1 MTADS
6 DGSKN
11 MHMLAEEFE
20 TQLLQLYGSPI
31 LSGENLR
38 TVLGYSSLDAFRQA
52 MHRKTVPVP
61 LYTMENRRGRYAYVK
76 DVADYLATMRHKQP

>member
-1 MTADS
+1 
-6 DGSKN
+6 